1 MVPRCAR
8 VGDMSFA
15 RLGAAVTAAAAAVA
29 LVGFVIVLAAMP
41 PTAAAGVDICTT
53 SGPVTELSEVQARN
67 ARTIVAVATPRGGRV
82 AAQIAVMTAITE
94 SALKNLGNPND
105 PNGTQLP
112 NEGWGYDHDS
122 LGLFQQRPGW
132 GSAAQRM
139 DPIVSTGLFLDALL
153 EVRGWQV
160 RSPWVVAQ
168 QVQRSAFS
176 DGSNY
181 LVHAAAGARIVDVIL
196 GTSAECEAITSG
208 TAVALPPGFTL
219 PTGTSPAA
227 QRAVSFALAQLGKP
241 YVWGAEGPDS
251 YDCSGLTQTA
261 WRAAGVSI
269 TRVVGTQMHDGV
281 ATDLEHLLP
290 GDLVAIPGG
299 LGTMARPGHVGMYIG
314 DGRVVEAPHTGDV
327 VKVVSLKS
335 YIAGGVAGIRHIA

>member
-1 MVPRCAR
+1 MAHMPFAR
-8 VGDMSFA
+8 V
-15 RLGAAVTAAAAAVA
+15 AAALTAAAAAVA
-29 LVGFVIVLAAMP
+29 LVGFVVVFGAVP
-41 PTAAAGVDICTT
+41 QSAAGAEICAS
-53 SGPVTELSEVQARN
+53 SGPVAALSEVQAKN

-82 AAQIAVMTAITE
+82 AAQIATMTAITE
-94 SALKNLGNPND
+94 SNLKNLGNPND

-153 EVRGWQV
+153 EVSDWQN

-181 LVHAAAGARIVDVIL
+181 LVHAAAAARIVDVVL
-196 GTSAECEAITSG
+196 GTSAECEATTNG
-208 TAVALPPGFTL
+208 QQVALPAGFTL
-219 PTGTSPAA
+219 PAGASPAA

-251 YDCSGLTQTA
+251 YDCSGLMQTA
-261 WRAAGVSI
+261 WRSAGVSI

-281 ATDLEHLLP
+281 ATDLAHLAS
-290 GDLVAIPGG
+290 GDLIAIPGS
-299 LGTMARPGHVGMYIG
+299 LGSMAAPGHVGMYIG
-314 DGRVVEAPHTGDV
+314 SGRVVEAPHSGDV

-335 YIAGGVAGIRHIA
+335 YIKGGVAGVRHIA